1 MMKTTFRLV
10 AELLAIPLSG
20 AVRFFHERVDGPRVV
35 LDLKVERWED
45 LQERQAML
53 IRLRSAAASSVV
65 AGVLLRFRDAPGGW
79 AFCQDMRAA
88 VMACRK
94 AGKTV
99 AAALEHPGNAQ
110 MWLASACDHVFLV
123 PMGEVELV
131 GLGVEMTFF
140 GEALSK
146 LGVEAD
152 FVAVGDYKS
161 FGEAYTR
168 SWASEENHSA
178 VKALVDELHDQLIEG
193 IAAGRELPQALLQEQ
208 LNNAP
213 LSASE
218 ALDAGLVDQLAY
230 EDEFEQWWQDKLGE
244 DAKLVE
250 FGKWAWRDR
259 LLHWVEQWGVGPATI
274 AVLHMDGPIVF
285 EEKQS
290 RSVIAAREVLPQLKA
305 LREEEKVRAVVLHI
319 NSPGG
324 MALASDLL
332 WREVDLLQ
340 REKPV
345 IACFEGVA
353 ASGGYYLAA
362 PAAEIIARPGTLTG
376 SIGVFGGKVVLGR
389 ALGRY
394 GVFSQAITT
403 GDNALFHS
411 ASRPFSQAQR
421 QRMKTMMQR
430 FYDGFVQR
438 VAAGRRVTIEAVE
451 PHCRGRVWTG
461 EAALERG
468 LVDRHGDLFEAV
480 ERARVLAGL
489 HPGGFRRRDLLAGSQ
504 KNWLMKALAPWVR
517 KFVPGLQLRWLEPL
531 WPGSWVRWIPALAR
545 RNGAILALLPWEIRI
560 R

>member
-1 MMKTTFRLV
+1 MFKTSFRLA
-10 AELLAIPLSG
+10 AELLAIPVSG
-20 AVRFFHERVDGPRVV
+20 AVRFFHERIDGPRVV
-35 LDLKVERWED
+35 LDLEVERWED
-45 LQERQAML
+45 LQQRQATL
-53 IRLRSAAASSVV
+53 IRLRSAAASTVV
-65 AGVLLRFRDAPGGW
+65 GGVLLRFRDAPGGW

-88 VMACRK
+88 LMTCRR

-99 AAALEHPGNAQ
+99 AAAVESPGNAQ

-123 PMGEVELV
+123 PMGEVGLV

-140 GEALSK
+140 GEALGK
-146 LGVEAD
+146 LGIKAD

-168 SWASEENHSA
+168 GWASEENRSA
-178 VKALVDELHDQLIEG
+178 VKALIDELHEQLMEG
-193 IAAGRELPQALLQEQ
+193 IATGRDLQRSSLNELLGQ
-208 LNNAP
+208 AP

-230 EDEFEQWWQDKLGE
+230 EDELEEWWQEKLGE
-244 DAKLVE
+244 DATLVE
-250 FGKWAWRDR
+250 FDKWAWRDR
-259 LLHWVEQWGVGPATI
+259 LLEWVQQWGVGPAEI

-285 EEKQS
+285 EEKQA
-290 RSVIAAREVLPQLKA
+290 RSVIAARQVLPQLKA
-305 LREEEKVRAVVLHI
+305 LREKKKVRAVVLHI

-389 ALGRY
+389 ALGRV
-394 GVFSQAITT
+394 GVFSQALTT

-411 ASRPFSQAQR
+411 ANRPFSQSQR

-438 VAAGRRVTIEAVE
+438 VAAGRRVTVEAVE

-461 EAALERG
+461 QAALERG

-489 HPGGFRRRDLLAGSQ
+489 HPGAFRRRDRMAGTQ
-504 KNWLMKALAPWVR
+504 KNWLMKALSPWVR
-517 KFVPGLQLRWLEPL
+517 KLVPGLQLRWLEPL
-531 WPGSWVRWIPALAR
+531 LPSSWLRWLPALAG
-545 RNGAILALLPWEIRI
+545 RNGAIFALLPWDIRI